1 MNTLAYENAVVTA
14 SKINKRVV
22 RIVRDA
28 NANAR
33 MRESALSYLFLARK
47 WALKNCRP
55 ATAVTVGR
63 FIKMLMTLKECPR
76 CTRTDRKPTEKTA

>member
-1 MNTLAYENAVVTA
+1 MPEAHKTSSV
-14 SKINKRVV
+14 INR
-22 RIVRDA
+22 RLIPMVRDA
-28 NANAR
+28 SVNLRA
-33 MRESALSYLFLARK
+33 RESALSYLFLARK

-55 ATAVTVGR
+55 VTAVTVGR